1 MQNGRQVSGLWT
13 VAFVLELLLDV
24 FSSQIRHLEIIDP
37 SVDVSK
43 DHYLQKVQT
52 TGTSL
57 LFLRCALNQWNRP
70 WIEVPP
76 VFATV
81 SAVIELRGILVRQQ
95 NTV

>member
-37 SVDVSK
+37 SVDMSK

-52 TGTSL
+52 TCTSL
-57 LFLRCALNQWNRP
+57 LFLRCTLNRWNGP

-76 VFATV
+76 VFATM
-81 SAVIELRGILVRQQ
+81 SAVIESGGGF
-95 NTV
+95 